1 MVPSHSPKEGDK
13 AVDTLFECAMISS
26 VLCNDYPWWNK
37 RKSVRI
43 GRGRA
48 AVTGYDLPQAI
59 PAERLGE
66 GGRKV

>member
-1 MVPSHSPKEGDK
+1 
-13 AVDTLFECAMISS
+13 MIFF